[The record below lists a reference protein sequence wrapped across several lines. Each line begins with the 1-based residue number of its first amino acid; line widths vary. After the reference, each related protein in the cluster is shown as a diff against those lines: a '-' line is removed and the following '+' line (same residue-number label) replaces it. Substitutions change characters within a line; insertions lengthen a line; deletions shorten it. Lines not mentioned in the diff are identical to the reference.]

1 MSIQQAE
8 RFAEGLPG
16 EHQGQGTGILD
27 RGQPEPGEKVGY
39 RSVSGLLLLS
49 VERYA
54 GRGVAKPGG
63 GGSHAPQE
71 GDGQEG
77 GLHRMDSGGVWA
89 TQQCLL
95 PPVFSRGWFCRS
107 LYATGRCF
115 SKLERVSQS
124 SGGFAKTQAT
134 GPHAQR
140 SGFSGSGV
148 GLRICVSDKQAPGET
163 DLAGPGATL
172 GTTA

>member
-1 MSIQQAE
+1 MSVQQAE

-49 VERYA
+49 VDRYA

-77 GLHRMDSGGVWA
+77 GWHRTDSGGVWV

-95 PPVFSRGWFCRS
+95 PPVFSRGWFCGS
-107 LYATGRCF
+107 LCATGRCF
-115 SKLERVSQS
+115 SKLERVSES
-124 SGGFAKTQAT
+124 FGGFAKT
-134 GPHAQR
+134 HAQR
-140 SGFSGSGV
+140 LGFSGSGV

-172 GTTA
+172 RTTA